1 MLQMVKPQ
9 GREEAPLTHSYWTY
23 ISKIYPLIC
32 YASEIL
38 AFVIT
43 ALFILN

>member
-1 MLQMVKPQ
+1 MFQMVQPQ
-9 GREEAPLTHSYWTY
+9 HREEAPLTHSDWTY
-23 ISKIYPLIC
+23 ISTNYPLIC

-38 AFVIT
+38 EFVTT